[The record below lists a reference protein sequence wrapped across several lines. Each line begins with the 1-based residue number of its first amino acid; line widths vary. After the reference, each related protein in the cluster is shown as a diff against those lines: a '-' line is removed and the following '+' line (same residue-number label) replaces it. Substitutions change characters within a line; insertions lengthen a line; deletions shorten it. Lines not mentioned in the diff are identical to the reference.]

1 MSVEAYGPSSQ
12 TLTFLDTEEAEL
24 LGADTQGSEFEFT
37 DFTLPS
43 QTQTPPGPG
52 QAGPAQGQ
60 GPPGAGQGAP
70 GPLEAQVRGGG
81 RRDRGSGRGGR
92 GWALGPRRGGRGAGA
107 ACGGAPG
114 GGTGARCSGGKVAA
128 GWPSRDSCVVAIGR
142 RKNHRERC
150 QFGFFLLKTNAGFG
164 GCLLIGSW
172 ALRKLGFFTSPR

>member
-1 MSVEAYGPSSQ
+1 MGGGRRLPGRGSAAAMSVEAYGPSSQ

-70 GPLEAQVRGGG
+70 GPLEAQVRGVV
-81 RRDRGSGRGGR
+81 RRRRTGGSGRGGR
-92 GWALGPRRGGRGAGA
+92 GWALGPPPGRAGS
-107 ACGGAPG
+107 GSRVWRSPG
-114 GGTGARCSGGKVAA
+114 SRNWSELFQGENLRPA
-128 GWPSRDSCVVAIGR
+128 GRVAI
-142 RKNHRERC
+142 
-150 QFGFFLLKTNAGFG
+150 AV
-164 GCLLIGSW
+164 S
-172 ALRKLGFFTSPR
+172 LR